1 MSMSGSTFG
10 FGGLSLEVSE
20 LTRKVVRGIRTGM
33 VVTGVLS
40 VVLGALVLFWPGATL
55 DVIAVLFGLYFVVAG
70 AVRVVTGLVTPLLGG
85 LRVLNILIGLLLL
98 IAGVAAIRNPLA
110 SLSVLALFIGIA
122 WIVEG
127 IMSLTEV
134 ESGGSRWY
142 AIIYG
147 IVSIIAGVVVL
158 FLPVSSLAALV
169 IFGGVALVV
178 LGIVEVVRAFSFGR
192 GMPLNY

>member
-10 FGGLSLEVSE
+10 FGGLSLDVSE
-20 LTRKVVRGIRTGM
+20 LTHKVVRGIRTGM

-55 DVIAVLFGLYFVVAG
+55 DVIAVLFGLYFVVSG
-70 AVRVVTGLVTPLLGG
+70 AVRVVTGLVTPLVGG
-85 LRVLNILIGLLLL
+85 LRVLNILIGLLLF
-98 IAGVAAIRNPLA
+98 IVGVAAIRNPTA
-110 SLSVLALFIGIA
+110 SLTVLALFIGIA

>member
-134 ESGGSRWY
+134 ENGGSRWY

-192 GMPLNY
+192 GIPLNY

>member
-10 FGGLSLEVSE
+10 LGGLHLDVSE
-20 LTRKVVRGIRTGM
+20 LTHKVVRGIRGGM
-33 VVTGVLS
+33 VLTGVLS
-40 VVLGALVLFWPGATL
+40 VVLGALVLFWPEATL
-55 DVIAVLFGLYFVVAG
+55 DVIAVLFGLYFLVSG

-85 LRVLNILIGLLLL
+85 LRVLNILVGLLLF

-110 SLSVLALFIGIA
+110 SLTVLALFIGIA

-134 ESGGSRWY
+134 ESGGSRLY
-142 AIIYG
+142 AIAYG
-147 IVSIIAGVVVL
+147 IISIIAGVVVL

-169 IFGGVALVV
+169 VFGGVALVV

-192 GMPLNY
+192 GLPRAY

>member
-10 FGGLSLEVSE
+10 LGGLHLDVSE
-20 LTRKVVRGIRTGM
+20 LTHKVVRGIRGGM
-33 VVTGVLS
+33 ILTGVLS

-55 DVIAVLFGLYFVVAG
+55 DVIAVLFGLYFIVSG

-85 LRVLNILIGLLLL
+85 LRVLNILIGLLLF

-110 SLSVLALFIGIA
+110 SLTVLALFIGIA

-142 AIIYG
+142 AIAYG
-147 IVSIIAGVVVL
+147 IISIIAGVVVL

-169 IFGGVALVV
+169 VFGGIALVV

-192 GMPLNY
+192 GLPRAY

>member
-10 FGGLSLEVSE
+10 LGGLHLDVSE
-20 LTRKVVRGIRTGM
+20 LTHKVVRGIRGGM
-33 VVTGVLS
+33 VLTGVLS
-40 VVLGALVLFWPGATL
+40 VVLGALVLFWPEATL
-55 DVIAVLFGLYFVVAG
+55 DVIAVLFGLYFLVSG

-85 LRVLNILIGLLLL
+85 LRVLNILVGLLLF

-110 SLSVLALFIGIA
+110 SLTVLALFIGIA

-142 AIIYG
+142 AIAYG
-147 IVSIIAGVVVL
+147 IISIIAGVVVL

-169 IFGGVALVV
+169 VFGGVALVV

-192 GMPLNY
+192 GLPRAY

>member
-1 MSMSGSTFG
+1 MSGSTFG
-10 FGGLSLEVSE
+10 FGGLSLDVSE
-20 LTRKVVRGIRTGM
+20 LTHKVVRGIRTGM

-55 DVIAVLFGLYFVVAG
+55 DVIAVLFGLYFVVSG
-70 AVRVVTGLVTPLLGG
+70 AVRVVTGLVTPLVGG
-85 LRVLNILIGLLLL
+85 LRVLNILIGLLLF
-98 IAGVAAIRNPLA
+98 IVGVAAIRNPTA
-110 SLSVLALFIGIA
+110 SLTVLALFIGIA

>member
-1 MSMSGSTFG
+1 MSGSTFG

>member
-70 AVRVVTGLVTPLLGG
+70 ALRVVTGLVTPLLGG

-134 ESGGSRWY
+134 ENGGSRWY

-192 GMPLNY
+192 GIPLNY

>member
-55 DVIAVLFGLYFVVAG
+55 DVIAVLFGLYFVVSG
-70 AVRVVTGLVTPLLGG
+70 AVRVVTGLVTPLVGG

>member
-10 FGGLSLEVSE
+10 FGGLHLDVSE
-20 LTRKVVRGIRTGM
+20 LTHKVVRGIRGGM
-33 VVTGVLS
+33 ILTGVLS

-55 DVIAVLFGLYFVVAG
+55 DVIAVLFGLYFIVSG

-85 LRVLNILIGLLLL
+85 LRVLNILIGLLLF

-110 SLSVLALFIGIA
+110 SLTVLALFIGIA

-142 AIIYG
+142 AIAYG
-147 IVSIIAGVVVL
+147 IISIIAGVVVL

-169 IFGGVALVV
+169 VFGGIALVV

-192 GMPLNY
+192 GLPRAY

>member
-169 IFGGVALVV
+169 IFGGIALVV

-192 GMPLNY
+192 GMPLAY

>member
-1 MSMSGSTFG
+1 MSGSTFG
-10 FGGLSLEVSE
+10 FGGLHLDVSE
-20 LTRKVVRGIRTGM
+20 LTHKVVRGIRGGM
-33 VVTGVLS
+33 ILTGVLS

-55 DVIAVLFGLYFVVAG
+55 DVIAVLFGLYFIVSG

-85 LRVLNILIGLLLL
+85 LRVLNILIGLLLF

-110 SLSVLALFIGIA
+110 SLTVLALFIGIA

-142 AIIYG
+142 AIAYG
-147 IVSIIAGVVVL
+147 IISIIAGVVVL

-169 IFGGVALVV
+169 VFGGIALVV

-192 GMPLNY
+192 GLPRAY